1 MSFSLPNNFSYQ
13 IYLSDLPILFT
24 VRNFYRSNLIV
35 LFNYLY
41 FFMNDPLSS
50 WTLFPSKLDW
60 AIDWLKIL
68 KAGAPVLPKNSN
80 VLDFTAFTRHTGFIL
95 LTLSVID
102 HTQVTI
108 LTQSKLATYSVIFSW
123 CACRWSELSLYKT
136 TKQGKERKST

>member
-1 MSFSLPNNFSYQ
+1 MGITEILRRILLLSASKQPDQLIVELNSSLQY
-13 IYLSDLPILFT
+13 IIVTLVFT
-24 VRNFYRSNLIV
+24 V
-35 LFNYLY
+35 
-41 FFMNDPLSS
+41 
-50 WTLFPSKLDW
+50 
-60 AIDWLKIL
+60 
-68 KAGAPVLPKNSN
+68 
-80 VLDFTAFTRHTGFIL
+80 FTRYTGFLL